1 MNEPKS
7 YTELTGR
14 ELITLAPLELVNYRE
29 DRFRGDGNRSHLSE
43 FEETDRKILSRI
55 YLVLQ
60 SIFEE
65 MQKGHHDP
73 AHICRILS
81 KHATQRELIAADIRA
96 LGTATLQD
104 KPVRN
109 LAQVIHDIRGG
120 ALQSLL
126 IRWEMFSALPDTVQ
140 GISAVFFLLRDHL
153 KIMRNCVADLD
164 TRRFA
169 DDSARKDHG
178 TDLLLEKWTS
188 ADFYGSSVPAQIK
201 FECKYEGTLCESC
214 LEFSTL
220 DRIIYNLLNNAA
232 RNANNN
238 VVQFHILPMPN
249 QESVENLRFVI
260 ANHVSREHASR
271 LSAAVPDLGKLFHSG
286 FTTGGHGVGMSIVA
300 DFCTQAFGIYD
311 DETARK
317 GGYYG
322 AQWIETNFVAW
333 FHWPVA
339 GA

>member
-1 MNEPKS
+1 MAGETS
-7 YTELTGR
+7 YVRLTPG
-14 ELITLAPLELVNYRE
+14 EVEKLAPLELRNYRE
-29 DRFRGDGNRSHLSE
+29 DRFRGDSSRSHLSE
-43 FEETDRKILSRI
+43 YADEDRQILLRI
-55 YLVLQ
+55 YQSLQ
-60 SIFEE
+60 SVFQELL
-65 MQKGHHDP
+65 QGHQDHD
-73 AHICRILS
+73 HICRVL
-81 KHATQRELIAADIRA
+81 TERDPQRELVAGDTRR
-96 LGTATLQD
+96 LGTATLETN
-104 KPVRN
+104 PSRH
-109 LAQVIHDIRGG
+109 LEQVIHDVRGG

-126 IRWEMFSALPDTVQ
+126 IRWELYASFPDTSA

-164 TRRFA
+164 AKRFA

-188 ADFYGSSVPAQIK
+188 ADFYGSSIPAQIE
-201 FECKYEGTLCESC
+201 FDCRYEGTLCESC

-232 RNANNN
+232 RNSNNRL
-238 VVQFHILPMPN
+238 VQFHILPMPKR
-249 QESVENLRFVI
+249 EAAENLRFVI
-260 ANHVSREHASR
+260 ANHVSGEHAAK
-271 LSAAVPDLGKLFHSG
+271 LAAAVPDLGQLFRGG

-317 GGYYG
+317 DGYYG
-322 AQWIETNFVAW
+322 ARWIQNTFVAW
-333 FHWPVA
+333 FHWPIA